1 MRCGMTKDERL
12 MSEIEQVLAPFL
24 DEVLHFVLILK
35 ARATRMRVA
44 ASVSESCLSKDWLR
58 PEEDEAWGTL

>member
-1 MRCGMTKDERL
+1 